1 MPGGLNMEV
10 RYRPPPVIVTVMIAL
25 MLYALFWPVVMR
37 DVRCDYIPWLN
48 HIIAAG
54 PIKAFA
60 VPFAAYNTPYLY
72 LLALVSPLHVILSGL
87 TLVKLVSSLG
97 TIALALATFHLLK
110 QQQVQH
116 AGRWAALIT
125 ILPTTVMN
133 AALLGQSDALYA
145 APAILALSGALGR
158 RHGIMLFWCGV
169 SIAFKLQAILFAPF
183 IIALMINRRV
193 PLHYWLIPP
202 AVFLASLVPA
212 WAAGWPATELVGIYF
227 GQAKSVPLLSL
238 NAPNFWFI
246 VELLIPFASHA
257 LIGTALVIAV
267 GASAFYIFRFAVRM
281 PDGNALF
288 LPAILSILITAG
300 LLPCMHERYFF
311 FADIAALAFAVISG
325 TRRSWAIALLIQ
337 AGSALATAAY
347 VFSAPWLVVLATG
360 PMIKATLMVIQAL
373 MAQRKLSSK
382 GPDGFD
388 HRSPSAA

>member
-1 MPGGLNMEV
+1 MEV
-10 RYRPPPVIVTVMIAL
+10 RYRPPPVIFTVTVAL
-25 MLYALFWPVVMR
+25 VLYALLWPVVMR

-60 VPFAAYNTPYLY
+60 APFAAYNTPYLY
-72 LLALVSPLHVILSGL
+72 LLALVSPLHVVLSGL
-87 TLVKLVSSLG
+87 TLVKLVSSIG
-97 TIALALATFHLLK
+97 TVALALAIFHLLK

-145 APAILALSGALGR
+145 APAILALSAALGR
-158 RHGIMLFWCGV
+158 RHAMMLFWCGV

-183 IIALMINRRV
+183 IIALLINRRV

-212 WAAGWPATELVGIYF
+212 WAAGWPGADLAGIYF
-227 GQAKSVPLLSL
+227 GQAKSIPLLSL
-238 NAPNFWFI
+238 NAPNLWFI
-246 VELLIPFASHA
+246 VELLMPVASHA
-257 LIGTALVIAV
+257 LVGAALAIAV
-267 GASAFYIFRFAVRM
+267 GASAFYILRFAARM

-288 LPAILSILITAG
+288 LPAILSILVTAG

-311 FADIAALAFAVISG
+311 FADIAALAFAIISG

-337 AGSALATAAY
+337 SGSALATAAY
-347 VFSAPWLVVLATG
+347 VFSAPWMVVLATG
-360 PMIKATLMVIQAL
+360 PMIKATLMVIQDL
-373 MAQRKLSSK
+373 MAQRKSLSEEADSF
-382 GPDGFD
+382 GRPS
-388 HRSPSAA
+388 RLSPELTIP